1 MPKPYEYEMT
11 SADLAGCTLYGQDLY
26 KAHATGNIVV
36 TASNNDIYRAASTS
50 FMAVNMWETSLNGL
64 PQIHIT
70 KAFDNG
76 QNKTAKDYFNGL
88 LIIRSQ
94 SAWEKEF
101 GKYF

>member
-1 MPKPYEYEMT
+1 
-11 SADLAGCTLYGQDLY
+11 
-26 KAHATGNIVV
+26 
-36 TASNNDIYRAASTS
+36 
-50 FMAVNMWETSLNGL
+50 MAVNMWETSLNGL

-76 QNKTAKDYFNGL
+76 QNNTAKDYFNGL